1 MGGVRGWF
9 GGLPPNVM
17 RMMRADQLGAPFLAN
32 SVGFLVPVF
41 KIRVIYNRWDEDDS
55 LDYDRFGSLPVWNFA
70 SNTI

>member
-1 MGGVRGWF
+1 
-9 GGLPPNVM
+9 
-17 RMMRADQLGAPFLAN
+17 MMRADQLGAPFLAN